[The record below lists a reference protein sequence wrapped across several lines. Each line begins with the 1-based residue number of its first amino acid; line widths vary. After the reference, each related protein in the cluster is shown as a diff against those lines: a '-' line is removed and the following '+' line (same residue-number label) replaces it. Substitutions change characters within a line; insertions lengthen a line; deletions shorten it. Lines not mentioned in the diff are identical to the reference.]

1 MEQSQ
6 PAVRGQGLLEWYEA
20 LISAALV
27 LVLIFSFFFRIIQVD
42 GRSMV
47 PTLTHG
53 DKLIVWAAGYT
64 PQRGDVVIV
73 DSYTSYGRPLVKRVI
88 AKGGDTISIDYA
100 AGLVRVAYHD
110 KDDSVTAP
118 LPMLCTEYNMPQ
130 VGDPVMVLH
139 LSNGTEAGL
148 VLGRYWSNN
157 NKPPEGAAGLFR
169 KDLDRTPGKAMIRYD
184 GSTLTIK
191 CAGAINI
198 EAGGAVT
205 INGAT
210 IDLN

>member
-1 MEQSQ
+1 M
-6 PAVRGQGLLEWYEA
+6 AND
-20 LISAALV
+20 
-27 LVLIFSFFFRIIQVD
+27 IF
-42 GRSMV
+42 
-47 PTLTHG
+47 
-53 DKLIVWAAGYT
+53 
-64 PQRGDVVIV
+64 
-73 DSYTSYGRPLVKRVI
+73 RVG
-88 AKGGDTISIDYA
+88 KVSSIDYA

-210 IDLN
+210 IDRN

>member
-1 MEQSQ
+1 M
-6 PAVRGQGLLEWYEA
+6 AND
-20 LISAALV
+20 
-27 LVLIFSFFFRIIQVD
+27 IF
-42 GRSMV
+42 
-47 PTLTHG
+47 
-53 DKLIVWAAGYT
+53 
-64 PQRGDVVIV
+64 
-73 DSYTSYGRPLVKRVI
+73 RVG
-88 AKGGDTISIDYA
+88 KVSSIDYA

-169 KDLDRTPGKAMIRYD
+169 KELDRTPGKAMIRYD
-184 GSTLTIK
+184 GSTLTM
-191 CAGAINI
+191 CRSHQHR
-198 EAGGAVT
+198 GGRCR
-205 INGAT
+205 NHQRGHH
-210 IDLN
+210 

>member
-1 MEQSQ
+1 MGKE
-6 PAVRGQGLLEWYEA
+6 V
-20 LISAALV
+20 
-27 LVLIFSFFFRIIQVD
+27 FRMGKV
-42 GRSMV
+42 S
-47 PTLTHG
+47 
-53 DKLIVWAAGYT
+53 
-64 PQRGDVVIV
+64 
-73 DSYTSYGRPLVKRVI
+73 
-88 AKGGDTISIDYA
+88 SIDYA
-100 AGLVRVAYHD
+100 AGLVRVVYPD
-110 KDDSVTAP
+110 KDNSVTAP

-130 VGDPVMVLH
+130 VGDPVLVLH
-139 LSNGTEAGL
+139 LSNGAEAGL

-169 KDLDRTPGKAMIRYD
+169 KDLARTPGAAMIRYD
-184 GSTLTIK
+184 GSTLTIQ